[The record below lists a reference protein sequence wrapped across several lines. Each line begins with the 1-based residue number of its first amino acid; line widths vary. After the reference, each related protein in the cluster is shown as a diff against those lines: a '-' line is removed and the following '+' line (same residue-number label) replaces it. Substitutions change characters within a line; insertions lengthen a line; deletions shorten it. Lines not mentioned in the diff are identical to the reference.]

1 MHAYVINLERST
13 DRRQHVE
20 AELAKVGLDYEIV
33 RAVDGRQLDLSGPQ
47 VARPGD
53 PGQSCSELWAKD
65 WSLPGLAACSLS
77 HLLVFERIVAS
88 GADEALVL
96 EDDITLAPD
105 LASLIE
111 TLPRHLAGAEVVLL
125 NFDSHDV
132 CRLSTQGTDPL
143 SARWALAL
151 PLDVGQVNSSAA
163 YVITREACRRML
175 EQMTPARAK
184 PDDWAYFYRQGVIDR
199 LRCVVPRPVEKSAQ
213 FPSTILYD
221 PGSIKARL
229 RAAVLAHRLPFVDQ
243 AIEWRRRRIL
253 VHGASFQ
260 LLDEPFVE
268 MPSRV
273 EDGTP

>member
-1 MHAYVINLERST
+1 MRTYVINLERST

-33 RAVDGRQLDLSGPQ
+33 RAVDGRQLDVSGPQ

-53 PGQSCSELWAKD
+53 PGQRCSPLWATT
-65 WSLPGLAACSLS
+65 WSLPGVAACSLS
-77 HLLVFERIVAS
+77 HLLVCERILAS
-88 GADEALVL
+88 GAEEALVL
-96 EDDITLAPD
+96 EDDVTLAPD
-105 LASLIE
+105 LATMTE
-111 TLPRHLAGAEVVLL
+111 TLPSQLAGAEVVLL

-132 CRLSTQGTDPL
+132 CRLSTHGTQSL
-143 SARWALAL
+143 SGRWTLAL
-151 PLDVGQVNSSAA
+151 PLDVDQILSAAA

-199 LRCVVPRPVEKSAQ
+199 LRCVVPRQVEKSAQ
-213 FPSTILYD
+213 FTSTILYD

-229 RAAVLAHRLPFVDQ
+229 RVAVLAHRLPFVEQ
-243 AIEWRRRRIL
+243 AIEWRRRRFL
-253 VHGASFQ
+253 EHGASFK

-273 EDGTP
+273 EDGAP